1 MLPGLQQTGRAMV
14 ETRRLATLVDEL
26 QLDPDGRHRLII
38 DAPGM
43 EAEIVDQLIAD
54 DLASTFT
61 AVDVT
66 AGREPWYQGS
76 EPLQAL
82 IERLEQ
88 AGYEPGAVDTGNDPD
103 WPRATFATAATRLKT
118 KGLPK
123 NSSASRNACA
133 ARTRNSA
140 GVSPN

>member
-14 ETRRLATLVDEL
+14 ETKRLATLVDEL

-54 DLASTFT
+54 DLASIFT

-66 AGREPWYQGS
+66 AGREPLVPGQPAPASADRTAGGGRLRTRRRRHRKRPRLAARHI
-76 EPLQAL
+76 PLQ
-82 IERLEQ
+82 
-88 AGYEPGAVDTGNDPD
+88 P
-103 WPRATFATAATRLKT
+103 PR
-118 KGLPK
+118 G
-123 NSSASRNACA
+123 
-133 ARTRNSA
+133 
-140 GVSPN
+140 